1 MTTNSAAGTRS
12 LSSPSTAPLVELA
25 GLTRRFVVRRDVLGR
40 PRSWLSAVEDVSLQI
55 ERGETF
61 GLVGETG
68 SGKSTLAALIVR
80 LQAADAGSVHFDG
93 RTCWQRDAGAWRRS
107 GSGCSLVFQDPFS
120 SLDPRMSVGAIVR
133 EGLHRSG
140 LSRRARDARVLEL
153 LELVGLSH
161 SHRARFPHELS
172 GGQRQRV
179 AIARALGVGAEF
191 LILDEPVSALDVS
204 IQSQVLN
211 LLRDLQREL
220 GLTYLFISHDLAVI
234 RHIADRVGVMY
245 LGKLVE
251 TGPKDALFRAPMHP
265 YTQALISAIP
275 APPSSD
281 AAVQRIILQGDVPSP
296 IDLPPHCRFASRCFR
311 VIDRCH
317 VETPPLEESPDR
329 PGQELACFNP
339 APLAT
344 PSAERSEESGEIR
357 HA

>member
-1 MTTNSAAGTRS
+1 MSISSVAGTPS
-12 LSSPSTAPLVELA
+12 LSSVSATPLVELE
-25 GLTRRFVVRRDVLGR
+25 GLTRRFVVKRDILGR
-40 PRSWLSAVEDVSLQI
+40 PRSWLSAVDEVSLHI

-68 SGKSTLAALIVR
+68 SGKSTLASLIVR
-80 LQAADAGSVHFDG
+80 LQKADAGSVRLDG
-93 RTCWQRDAGAWRRS
+93 EEVLTAGRRRLATIRQRMQ
-107 GSGCSLVFQDPFS
+107 LVFQDPFS
-120 SLDPRMSVGAIVR
+120 SLDPRMSVGAIVS

-140 LSRRARDARVLEL
+140 LSRGAREDRILEL
-153 LELVGLSH
+153 LDLVGLSQN
-161 SHRARFPHELS
+161 HRARFPHELS

-204 IQSQVLN
+204 IQSQILN
-211 LLRDLQREL
+211 LLRDLQRDL

-251 TGPKDALFRAPMHP
+251 TGPQAEIFHDPTHP

-275 APPSSD
+275 TRQTSGTAG
-281 AAVQRIILQGDVPSP
+281 ARIILEGDVPSP
-296 IDLPPHCRFASRCFR
+296 IDPPPHCRFVSRCFR
-311 VIDRCH
+311 VVDRCH
-317 VETPPLEESPDR
+317 VETPPLEESADR
-329 PGQELACFNP
+329 PGHATACFNIVS
-339 APLAT
+339 LA
-344 PSAERSEESGEIR
+344 SAEGRREDAKGDVL

>member
-93 RTCWQRDAGAWRRS
+93 EDVLAAGRRRLATIRQRMQ
-107 GSGCSLVFQDPFS
+107 LVFQDPFS

-311 VIDRCH
+311 AIDRCH
-317 VETPPLEESPDR
+317 AETPPLEESPDR

-344 PSAERSEESGEIR
+344 PSAERSEENGEMR